1 MYYYP
6 HLRIIIIMIIISE
19 IQLFFLLPNQSSG
32 SKFFMNAMISM
43 KTWWKQ
49 QQAQKILC
57 SESRDGA
64 AAWMILHQK
73 RAAVLLV
80 KKPLCC
86 HIVTRLNHVRKRT
99 DTVRDQMNSI
109 CPSSCL
115 YLFYLGWN
123 NNMKGSSSPIHI
135 YSTEN
140 LLLLLLQQT
149 SKENLELYFLSVV
162 NRPK

>member
-1 MYYYP
+1 MDDFT
-6 HLRIIIIMIIISE
+6 LE
-19 IQLFFLLPNQSSG
+19 EWTN
-32 SKFFMNAMISM
+32 
-43 KTWWKQ
+43 
-49 QQAQKILC
+49 
-57 SESRDGA
+57 E
-64 AAWMILHQK
+64 

-109 CPSSCL
+109 CPSSYL

-123 NNMKGSSSPIHI
+123 NNMKGSSPIHI

-140 LLLLLLQQT
+140 LLLLLQT

-162 NRPK
+162 NRPKWVGKSIQTKTNKRKMQVFFSSKNVYLIFRVSFCVIP

>member
-1 MYYYP
+1 MDDFT
-6 HLRIIIIMIIISE
+6 LEERTNE
-19 IQLFFLLPNQSSG
+19 
-32 SKFFMNAMISM
+32 
-43 KTWWKQ
+43 
-49 QQAQKILC
+49 
-57 SESRDGA
+57 
-64 AAWMILHQK
+64 

-109 CPSSCL
+109 CPSSYL

-140 LLLLLLQQT
+140 LLLLQQT

-162 NRPK
+162 NRPKWVGKSIHKNQQKKNASFFFQAKMCTNLFLEFHFMSFHWITATIDFTMNYLSNKAKKRL

>member
-1 MYYYP
+1 MDDFT
-6 HLRIIIIMIIISE
+6 LEERTNE
-19 IQLFFLLPNQSSG
+19 
-32 SKFFMNAMISM
+32 
-43 KTWWKQ
+43 
-49 QQAQKILC
+49 
-57 SESRDGA
+57 
-64 AAWMILHQK
+64 

-109 CPSSCL
+109 CPSSYL

-140 LLLLLLQQT
+140 LLLLQQT

-162 NRPK
+162 NRPKWVGKSIQTKTNKRKMQVFFFQAKMCNLFLEVHFMSFHRITATIDFNMNYLSNKAKNDCNL

>member
-1 MYYYP
+1 MDDFT
-6 HLRIIIIMIIISE
+6 LEERTNE
-19 IQLFFLLPNQSSG
+19 
-32 SKFFMNAMISM
+32 
-43 KTWWKQ
+43 
-49 QQAQKILC
+49 
-57 SESRDGA
+57 
-64 AAWMILHQK
+64 

-109 CPSSCL
+109 CPSFYL

-140 LLLLLLQQT
+140 LLLLQQT

-162 NRPK
+162 NRPKWVGKSIHKNQQKKNASFFFQAKMCTNLFLEFHFMSFHWITATIDFTMNYLSNKAKKRL